1 MKKQG
6 KNQPNWKTISV
17 QPHYSGK
24 LKELDKLSKNIWW
37 SWNSKA
43 VELFKY
49 INEDQTISD
58 CIDPISMLKT
68 VSHKR
73 FDELEKDMTFIKLF
87 DEVMSDFSDYISQS
101 FDDKLPSIAYFSME
115 YGMANILKI
124 YSGGL
129 GVLAGDYLK
138 QASDSRYDMVAVGL
152 FYREGYFKQIISNQ
166 GDQDETYETQRFMDL
181 PAELIKNDAG
191 EAVTI
196 TAEMEGRKVY
206 IQIWEVKVGRIK
218 LYLLD
223 TDRNDNSKAD
233 KSITK
238 RLYGGDNENRLR
250 QEIILGIG
258 GIRALNLLN
267 VKQEIYH
274 LNEGHAAFTGIE
286 RLGNVMKEQNVTFNE
301 AMELVR
307 VSSLYTTHTP
317 VPAGHDAFKESLM
330 MQYMGDYPNRLGISW
345 DRFINLGKETPN
357 SKNEKFSMSIL
368 AANTSQDING
378 VSKLHG
384 EVSRNQIFNTF
395 WKDYFPEEL
404 HIGYV
409 TNGIHYPTWTARD
422 WQDLLKG
429 KDGIPDFSKIYQVPS
444 EDVWA
449 IRKARKKQLIAYIKR
464 VMDTVRV
471 SRNENPKA
479 IAKIKDTISENALT
493 IGFARRFATYKRGN
507 ILFTDLERLDKII
520 NNPKRPVQFIFA
532 GKAHPNDGGGQSII
546 KEIVEISKRPEFIG
560 KILFLENYD
569 ISLAKELVRG
579 VDVWLNTPTRPL
591 EASGTSGMKAV
602 MNGVLNFSVLD
613 GWWVEGYKEG
623 AGWALSQDRTYKNQE
638 LQNEY
643 DAEQIYKTLEN
654 EIIPLFYNY
663 DERGIPG
670 EWVKYIKKCMAEIAP
685 EFTMKRMIDDYNER
699 YYSKLHK
706 RSKRHKADNNKIAKE
721 VSAWKD
727 YISSEWN
734 KISLVS
740 VDTAEITNHM
750 LVTGHSYK
758 SKLIININGLKVE
771 DIGVEFLI
779 SESNATG
786 ELTITDVIECQLE
799 NSEGSIANYRIDYTP
814 SKPGNLNYAFRLYP
828 KNKELAHRQDCAIV
842 KWL

>member
-24 LKELDKLSKNIWW
+24 LKELDTLSKNIWW

-87 DEVMSDFSDYISQS
+87 DEVMSDFLEYINQP

-138 QASDSRYDMVAVGL
+138 QASDSRYNMVAVGL

-191 EAVTI
+191 EAVTV

-206 IQIWEVKVGRIK
+206 IQIWEIKVGRIK

-267 VKQEIYH
+267 IKQEIYH

-301 AMELVR
+301 AVELVR

-384 EVSRNQIFNTF
+384 EVSRHQIFNTF

-409 TNGIHYPTWTARD
+409 TNGIHFPTWAARD

-449 IRKARKKQLIAYIKR
+449 IRKASKKQLIAYIRR

-507 ILFTDLERLDKII
+507 LLFTDLERLDKII

-613 GWWVEGYKEG
+613 GWWVEGYKKG

-670 EWVKYIKKCMAEIAP
+670 EWVKYIKKCIAEIAP

-740 VDTAEITNHM
+740 VDTTEITNHM

-758 SKLIININGLKVE
+758 SKLVININGLKVE

-779 SESNATG
+779 SESNAAG
-786 ELTITDVIECQLE
+786 ELRISDVIECQLE
-799 NSEGSIANYRIDYTP
+799 KSEGSIANYIINYTP
-814 SKPGNLNYAFRLYP
+814 TKPGNLNYAFRLYP

>member
-87 DEVMSDFSDYISQS
+87 DDVMSDFSDYISQS

-191 EAVTI
+191 EAVTV

-206 IQIWEVKVGRIK
+206 IQIWEIKVGRIK

-384 EVSRNQIFNTF
+384 EVSRSQIFNTF

-429 KDGIPDFSKIYQVPS
+429 KDGTPDFSKIYQVPS

-479 IAKIKDTISENALT
+479 IEKIKDTISENALT

-507 ILFTDLERLDKII
+507 LLFTDLERLDKII

-532 GKAHPNDGGGQSII
+532 GKAHPNDGGGQTII

-579 VDVWLNTPTRPL
+579 VDVWLNTPIRPL

-706 RSKRHKADNNKIAKE
+706 RSKRYKADNNKIAKE

-779 SESNATG
+779 SESNAVG
-786 ELTITDVIECQLE
+786 ELTITDVIECKLE
-799 NSEGSIANYRIDYTP
+799 KSEGSIANYMIDYTP